1 MITILR
7 LLLFFAITM
16 GYDAFFRNG
25 LKMNRRL
32 TWVFTFAFIT
42 LVLHLGSL
50 VGEMLE
56 TVYVLSA
63 IGCLLSLYYL
73 WSVWKKRVKVCRLDY
88 ISIGMFFYLLLFGM
102 TLWNSPILHYD
113 NFTHWAT
120 IVKFFHINNALP
132 TQYDTIISYYTY
144 PVGSSL
150 FIYFFTTIVGFS
162 EGSMLVGQ
170 FFLIASCLY
179 AMFGA
184 LRDERRVLMVA
195 MVFASFA
202 VFNTFNVAIRL
213 NNLLVDF
220 LLPVLALAAIAGCFA
235 YRNRFWM
242 MSLHTAVVLGLLSI
256 VKVSGL
262 FFVLLALVVYIAC
275 VVRLLVRKRARL
287 KALIMMVTTI
297 LASFLPFI
305 IWQKHVSN
313 NFPNAAS
320 AKHAVSM
327 ADLGKILTGHV
338 SGGVPEKIIKL
349 FIKSVFDVTSL
360 STQGIIIINLILLVA
375 FIILGIR
382 LKHKKDVLLTWLFID
397 ISIVTYYI
405 SILLMYLTAM
415 PTDEALQLAGFER
428 YASSMVIFAFGYM
441 VMALAWVMDECLY
454 EQILSKR
461 NAKSYKTLLNKRLYQ
476 YATLVLAIYAVGMLL
491 SENNSIVF
499 NNNQE
504 TNKVSKELHK
514 LTGNNM
520 DSSKKR
526 ILVVTADKE
535 HVDSFFVQYAS
546 RYYLWDVNVD
556 ARENFVQA
564 DKEFL
569 ELMKSYSNNATSYY
583 LWNEN
588 IEARDDFTFT
598 DKDFIAMLKTYDE
611 VVILDDHYTF
621 NALTKKLFGRTYAP
635 GVYKTSDILA
645 GKG

>member
-16 GYDAFFRNG
+16 GYVTFFRNA

-32 TWVFTFAFIT
+32 TWVFTFSAIT
-42 LVLHLGSL
+42 LVLHIGSL
-50 VGEMLE
+50 IGLMLP
-56 TVYVLSA
+56 TVYA
-63 IGCLLSLYYL
+63 ISVVGCLLSLYYF
-73 WSVWKKRVKVCRLDY
+73 WSVWKKRVKFRKLD
-88 ISIGMFFYLLLFGM
+88 IIAIGMMFYLLLFGL
-102 TLWNSPILHYD
+102 TLWKSPILHYD

-120 IVKFFHINNALP
+120 IVKFFHINNTLP

-184 LRDERRVLMVA
+184 LRDDRRVLMIA
-195 MVFASFA
+195 MIFASFA
-202 VFNTFNVAIRL
+202 AFNTFNIAIRL

-220 LLPVLALAAIAGCFA
+220 LLPALALAAIAGCFA

-242 MSLHTAVVLGLLSI
+242 LSIHMMVVLGMLSI

-262 FFVLLALVVYIAC
+262 FFVLLALIVYIVC
-275 VVRLLVRKRARL
+275 MIRLFVQKSARL
-287 KALIMMVTTI
+287 KALGMMLLT
-297 LASFLPFI
+297 LAASFLPFL
-305 IWQKHVSN
+305 IWQKHVSA
-313 NFPNAAS
+313 NFPDAAS

-327 ADLGKILTGHV
+327 ADLEKILSGHI
-338 SGGVPEKIIKL
+338 SGVPEKIINL
-349 FIKSVFDVTSL
+349 FVKSIFDVSSL
-360 STQGIIIINLILLVA
+360 ATQGFILINVIMLVA
-375 FIILGIR
+375 FVIIGIR
-382 LKHKKDVLLTWLFID
+382 LKHKKEIFWTWFFID
-397 ISIVTYYI
+397 MSFVTYYI

-415 PTDEALQLAGFER
+415 PTEEALQLAGFER
-428 YASSMVIFAFGYM
+428 YASSMVIFTFGYM
-441 VMALAWVMDECLY
+441 VMALAWEMDKCLY
-454 EQILSKR
+454 EQTFSRR
-461 NAKSYKTLLNKRLYQ
+461 NAKSYKSLFNKRLYQ
-476 YATLVLAIYAVGMLL
+476 YATLVLSIYAVGMFL

-504 TNKVSKELHK
+504 TNKVSKELHQ
-514 LTGNNM
+514 LVGNKM
-520 DSSKKR
+520 DDSKDK
-526 ILVVTADKE
+526 ILVVTTDKE
-535 HVDSFFVQYAS
+535 NVDSFFIQYAS

-556 ARENFVQA
+556 ARENFVSA

-569 ELMKSYSNNATSYY
+569 ELMKSYNDSATSYY

-588 IEARDDFTFT
+588 IDARDDFTFS
-598 DKDFIAMLKTYDE
+598 DKDFIALLKAYDK
-611 VVILDDHYTF
+611 VLILEDHYTF
-621 NALTKKLFGRTYAP
+621 NALTKKLFGRTYSP
-635 GVYKTSDILA
+635 GLYKTSDILN